1 MSKESKADR
10 YRRLARQCLEILP
23 TISHPA
29 ARSTLIE
36 MARVWERL
44 AKAEEHTGRPGK
56 K

>member
-1 MSKESKADR
+1 MSKESQADR

-23 TISHPA
+23 TISRPA

-36 MARVWERL
+36 MAERL
-44 AKAEEHTGRPGK
+44 AKAEERTGRPSK